1 MYKLIEFLR
10 LIYVGLLFILI
21 ETVALN
27 YYAHSSHYTQAKIL
41 SRANSVFGWAQSS
54 VFGIKHFF
62 TLRRENMELSERI
75 AQLEGQLAVYRERE
89 ANAQTDSLGF
99 QSMDSLLHESIS
111 QYRYTTAR
119 IVQSTISHNRNYIT
133 LNRGLMH
140 GVVEDMAVIT
150 PTGVMVGYVVGCSE
164 RYSVVLPLLNTDFRT
179 SGKIVGDN
187 NFGSIYWNG
196 HSPYKVQMT
205 ELSKY
210 AEIEEGQEVIASGLS
225 HYFPEGIRIGYVD
238 SFTLNEN
245 QTSYDVEI
253 RLAANMTKLNNVLLI
268 ENIDYGEI
276 SHLEQTQGRD
286 GEQGSQP

>member
-10 LIYVGLLFILI
+10 RIYVVLLFILI

-27 YYAHSSHYTQAKIL
+27 YYAHSSYYTQAKIL
-41 SRANSVFGWAQSS
+41 SRANSVFGSLQGS
-54 VFGIKHFF
+54 VFSIKHFF
-62 TLRRENMELSERI
+62 TLRKENIQLSERI
-75 AQLEGQLAVYRERE
+75 AQLEGQLAYYREKE
-89 ANAQTDSLGF
+89 QNAQTDSLNF
-99 QSMDSLLHESIS
+99 ELMDSTLYESLS

-119 IVQSTISHNRNYIT
+119 IIQSTISHNRNYIT

-179 SGKIVGDN
+179 SGKIVGDD
-187 NFGSIYWNG
+187 NFGSIYWDG

-210 AEIEEGQEVIASGLS
+210 AQIEEGQEVIASGLS

-238 SFTLNEN
+238 KITLNEN
-245 QTSYDVEI
+245 QTSYDIEI
-253 RLAANMTKLNNVLLI
+253 RLAANMSKLNNVLLI

-276 SHLEQTQGRD
+276 SHLEQSKNGK
-286 GEQGSQP
+286 E

>member
-10 LIYVGLLFILI
+10 RIYVVLLFILI

-27 YYAHSSHYTQAKIL
+27 YYANSSHYTQAKIL
-41 SRANSVFGWAQSS
+41 SRANSVFGSLQSS
-54 VFGIKHFF
+54 VFSIKHFF
-62 TLRRENMELSERI
+62 TLRRENMELSDRI
-75 AQLEGQLAVYRERE
+75 ADLESQLAIYKERE
-89 ANAQTDSLGF
+89 ANMLTDSLGF
-99 QSMDSLLHESIS
+99 EQMDSILYECIS

-150 PTGVMVGYVVGCSE
+150 PTGVMVGYVIGCSE

-187 NFGSIYWNG
+187 NFGSIYWDG

-210 AEIEEGQEVIASGLS
+210 AQIEQGQEVIASGLS

-238 SFTLNEN
+238 SFQLNEN

-276 SHLEQTQGRD
+276 SHLEQTTG
-286 GEQGSQP
+286 GGSAKN

>member
-1 MYKLIEFLR
+1 MYKLIEFFR
-10 LIYVGLLFILI
+10 RIYVVLLFILI

-27 YYAHSSHYTQAKIL
+27 YYAHSSYYTQAKIL
-41 SRANSVFGWAQSS
+41 SRANSVFGSLQGS
-54 VFGIKHFF
+54 VFSIKHFF
-62 TLRRENMELSERI
+62 TLRKENIQLSERI
-75 AQLEGQLAVYRERE
+75 AQLEGQLAYYREKDQ
-89 ANAQTDSLGF
+89 NAKTDSLSF
-99 QSMDSLLHESIS
+99 DQMDSTLYESLS

-119 IVQSTISHNRNYIT
+119 IIQSTVSHNRNYIT

-179 SGKIVGDN
+179 SGKIVGDE
-187 NFGSIYWNG
+187 NFGSIYWDG

-210 AEIEEGQEVIASGLS
+210 AQIEEGQEVIASGLS

-238 SFTLNEN
+238 KITLNEN
-245 QTSYDVEI
+245 QTSYDIEI

-276 SHLEQTQGRD
+276 SHLEQSKNGK
-286 GEQGSQP
+286 E